1 MDEWNVYPNPTDGI
15 LHISGTDT
23 NVCKY
28 RLYSVDGRLVQEG
41 SVSDSVID
49 ISGQVKGMYILKIE
63 TKESILQR
71 TVILR

>member
-1 MDEWNVYPNPTDGI
+1 M
-15 LHISGTDT
+15 
-23 NVCKY
+23 
-28 RLYSVDGRLVQEG
+28 DGRLVQEG

>member
-1 MDEWNVYPNPTDGI
+1 MGMQTVWLV
-15 LHISGTDT
+15 
-23 NVCKY
+23 